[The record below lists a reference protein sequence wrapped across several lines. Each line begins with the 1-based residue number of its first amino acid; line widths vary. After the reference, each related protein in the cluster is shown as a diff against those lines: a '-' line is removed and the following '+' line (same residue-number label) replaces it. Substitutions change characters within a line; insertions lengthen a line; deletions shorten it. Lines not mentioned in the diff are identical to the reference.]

1 MTSPSR
7 SRMKLVAT
15 NGGMNPTTSHTWK
28 TSLLRASLRVHV
40 CMCACV
46 YVCAHGDVNVCAR
59 APHAC
64 SANANTAKR
73 ESDMAA
79 RVGESDKWTEKAR
92 LQGKAQRDAIAAK
105 LAQHRAEADLML
117 NLR

>member
-1 MTSPSR
+1 MRPC
-7 SRMKLVAT
+7 
-15 NGGMNPTTSHTWK
+15 
-28 TSLLRASLRVHV
+28 V

-46 YVCAHGDVNVCAR
+46 RVCMFVPMVTSTFVHVH
-59 APHAC
+59 PHAC